1 MEKGLNIF
9 HIPSWYPSDNDPI
22 PGYFIKEQIGLLANK
37 FPNYNHGI
45 STWGQNDQD
54 YLLPINQPIDS
65 VRKLIK
71 PKNHKATKKILNLNC
86 IEYFQPTFTWTRKIA
101 KGNIEQ
107 IIKSNIQNLQAF
119 QSDFGSVDII
129 HAHISYPAGYIAY
142 RISHEMGI
150 PYIISEHMGP
160 FPFDS
165 LKNQNGKPIEAI
177 QIALRNANGIM
188 VPSNFLAKQI
198 ADYTTQEI
206 QVIPNF
212 IDFELYQGVEK
223 RNDKFT
229 ITYLG
234 RLVEAKGLKD
244 LMEALEK
251 LDFDNW
257 HCEIIGEGSLRPWL
271 ENFINKRQLSNKVQ
285 LRGNITLTEKKVEI
299 LAKSD
304 VLILPSHYETFGIAL
319 IEAMACGKPVI
330 STNCGG
336 PQEIITKEN
345 GLLIGV
351 GMSDKLTTAII
362 QIRNMHKEYDSKKVR
377 IQAMEKYDIEVVGE
391 KIMALYHSV
400 LSN

>member
-9 HIPSWYPSDNDPI
+9 HIPSWYPSDNEPI
-22 PGYFIKEQIGLLANK
+22 PGYFLKEQIGLLAKK
-37 FPNYNHGI
+37 FPNCNQGI

-54 YLLPINQPIDS
+54 YLLPVNQAIDS

-71 PKNHKATKKILNLNC
+71 PKNNEATKKLLNLNC

-101 KGNIEQ
+101 KGNMEQ
-107 IIKSNIQNLQAF
+107 IIKSNIKNLQAF

-142 RISHEMGI
+142 RIAHEMGI

-165 LKNQNGKPIEAI
+165 LKNRYGKPIEAI
-177 QIALRNANGIM
+177 QIALRNAIGIM

-198 ADYTTQEI
+198 VDYATQEVQI
-206 QVIPNF
+206 IPNF
-212 IDFELYQGVEK
+212 IDFELYRGEEK
-223 RNDKFT
+223 SEDKFT
-229 ITYLG
+229 IVYLG
-234 RLVEAKGLKD
+234 RLVETKGLKD

-257 HCEIIGEGSLRPWL
+257 QCEIIGEGSLRPWL
-271 ENFINKRQLSNKVQ
+271 ENFINKRQLSNKVK

-304 VLILPSHYETFGIAL
+304 VLVLPSHYETFGIAL
-319 IEAMACGKPVI
+319 IEALACGKPVI

-336 PQEIITKEN
+336 PQEIVTKEN
-345 GLLIGV
+345 GLLIDI
-351 GMSDKLTTAII
+351 GMPNKLAKAIT
-362 QIRNMHKEYDSKKVR
+362 QIRNTLKEYNSKNIR

-391 KIMALYHSV
+391 KIMAIYHSL